1 MDLRLKTLPFEY
13 GGHTLQ
19 LCCNFNVL
27 ADLQAAGE
35 LEEMLDEKRSFRN
48 FTRLLAALVNEAA
61 NAAGLDLSVTDREI
75 GRAVSW
81 KEFRRIQGD
90 VFGLLFAAVMDPDDD
105 EAEQPEEETTEEETT
120 EEETTEE
127 ETKNVETKEA
137 AATA

>member
-13 GGHTLQ
+13 GGHKLQ

-27 ADLQAAGE
+27 ADLQANGE

-81 KEFRRIQGD
+81 KEFRRIQGKWK
-90 VFGLLFAAVMDPDDD
+90 LIKLN
-105 EAEQPEEETTEEETT
+105 T
-120 EEETTEE
+120 
-127 ETKNVETKEA
+127 
-137 AATA
+137 

>member
-13 GGHTLQ
+13 GGHTFQ

-75 GRAVSW
+75 GRVVSW

-90 VFGLLFAAVMDPDDD
+90 VFGLLFAAVLAPDDD
-105 EAEQPEEETTEEETT
+105 EAES
-120 EEETTEE
+120 TEE

>member
-13 GGHTLQ
+13 GGHKLQ

-35 LEEMLDEKRSFRN
+35 LDDMLDQEQSFRN

-81 KEFRRIQGD
+81 KEFKRIQRD
-90 VFGLLFAAVMDPDDD
+90 VFGLLFAAVLAPDDD
-105 EAEQPEEETTEEETT
+105 EAEPDSGEAEPD
-120 EEETTEE
+120 EE

>member
-27 ADLQAAGE
+27 ADLQANGE

-81 KEFRRIQGD
+81 KEFRCIQGD
-90 VFGLLFAAVMDPDDD
+90 VFSLLFAAVMAPDDD
-105 EAEQPEEETTEEETT
+105 EAEP
-120 EEETTEE
+120 TEE

>member
-1 MDLRLKTLPFEY
+1 MDLRLKALPFEY
-13 GGHTLQ
+13 GGHKLQ

-27 ADLQAAGE
+27 ADLQVTGE

-61 NAAGLDLSVTDREI
+61 DAAGLDLAVTDREI

-81 KEFRRIQGD
+81 KEFRKMSGD
-90 VFGLLFAAVMDPDDD
+90 VFGLLVAAIVSPDEDA
-105 EAEQPEEETTEEETT
+105 AEPNEDAS
-120 EEETTEE
+120 
-127 ETKNVETKEA
+127 KNVETSEA

>member
-13 GGHTLQ
+13 GGHKLQ

-27 ADLQAAGE
+27 ADLQATDE
-35 LEEMLDEKRSFRN
+35 LEQILDQKQSFRS

-90 VFGLLFAAVMDPDDD
+90 VFGLLFAAVMAPDDD
-105 EAEQPEEETTEEETT
+105 EAEQA

>member
-13 GGHTLQ
+13 GGHKLQ

-27 ADLQAAGE
+27 ADLQATGE
-35 LEEMLDEKRSFRN
+35 LEDMLDQKQSFRN
-48 FTRLLAALVNEAA
+48 FTRLLAALINEAA

-90 VFGLLFAAVMDPDDD
+90 VFGMLFAAVLAPDDDEAKPDDD
-105 EAEQPEEETTEEETT
+105 EAEPTEEEA
-120 EEETTEE
+120 
-127 ETKNVETKEA
+127 KNVETKEA

>member
-27 ADLQAAGE
+27 ADLQAADE
-35 LEEMLDEKRSFRN
+35 LDEMLDEKRSFRN

-61 NAAGLDLSVTDREI
+61 NAVGLDLSVTDREI

-90 VFGLLFAAVMDPDDD
+90 VFGLLFAAVMS
-105 EAEQPEEETTEEETT
+105 PEEGEA
-120 EEETTEE
+120 ETTEE

>member
-13 GGHTLQ
+13 GGHKLQ

-27 ADLQAAGE
+27 ADLQATDE
-35 LEEMLDEKRSFRN
+35 LEQILDQKQSFRS

-61 NAAGLDLSVTDREI
+61 DAAGLDFSVTDREI

-81 KEFRRIQGD
+81 KEFRRIQRD
-90 VFGLLFAAVMDPDDD
+90 VFGLLFAAVMAPDDG
-105 EAEQPEEETTEEETT
+105 EAEPNDDETEPDEDEK
-120 EEETTEE
+120 EPTEE

>member
-13 GGHTLQ
+13 GGHKLQ

-27 ADLQAAGE
+27 ADLQANGE

-81 KEFRRIQGD
+81 TEFRRIQGD
-90 VFGLLFAAVMDPDDD
+90 VFGLLFAAVMVPDDD
-105 EAEQPEEETTEEETT
+105 ETEQSED
-120 EEETTEE
+120 

-137 AATA
+137 TATA

>member
-13 GGHTLQ
+13 GGHNLQ

-27 ADLQAAGE
+27 ADLQATGE
-35 LEEMLDEKRSFRN
+35 LEDMLDQKRSFRN

-61 NAAGLDLSVTDREI
+61 DAAGLDLSVTDREI

-81 KEFRRIQGD
+81 QEFRRIQRD
-90 VFGLLFAAVMDPDDD
+90 VFGLLFAAVMAPDDD
-105 EAEQPEEETTEEETT
+105 EAEPDD
-120 EEETTEE
+120 E

>member
-13 GGHTLQ
+13 GGQKLH

-27 ADLQAAGE
+27 ADLQAADE

-61 NAAGLDLSVTDREI
+61 NAAGLDLAVTDREI
-75 GRAVSW
+75 GRTVSW
-81 KEFRRIQGD
+81 KEFRRIQRD
-90 VFGLLFAAVMDPDDD
+90 VFGLLFAAVLAPDDD
-105 EAEQPEEETTEEETT
+105 EAGADNDEAEQ
-120 EEETTEE
+120 TEE

>member
-1 MDLRLKTLPFEY
+1 
-13 GGHTLQ
+13 
-19 LCCNFNVL
+19 
-27 ADLQAAGE
+27 
-35 LEEMLDEKRSFRN
+35 MLDEKRSFRN

-90 VFGLLFAAVMDPDDD
+90 VFGLLFAAVLSPDEG
-105 EAEQPEEETTEEETT
+105 EAD
-120 EEETTEE
+120 TTEE

>member
-13 GGHTLQ
+13 GGHKLQ

-27 ADLQAAGE
+27 ADLQATGE
-35 LEEMLDEKRSFRN
+35 LEDMLDQKRSFRN
-48 FTRLLAALVNEAA
+48 FTRLLAALINEAA
-61 NAAGLDLSVTDREI
+61 DAAGLDLTVTDREI

-90 VFGLLFAAVMDPDDD
+90 VFGLLFAAVMAPDDD
-105 EAEQPEEETTEEETT
+105 EAEQ
-120 EEETTEE
+120 TEE

>member
-1 MDLRLKTLPFEY
+1 M
-13 GGHTLQ
+13 
-19 LCCNFNVL
+19 L

-35 LEEMLDEKRSFRN
+35 LDEMLDEKRSFRN

-90 VFGLLFAAVMDPDDD
+90 VFGLLFAAVMAPDDD
-105 EAEQPEEETTEEETT
+105 EAEQS
-120 EEETTEE
+120 EE

>member
-19 LCCNFNVL
+19 LCCNFVL
-27 ADLQAAGE
+27 ADLQANGE

-81 KEFRRIQGD
+81 KEFRRIQSD
-90 VFGLLFAAVMDPDDD
+90 VFGLLFAAVLAPDDD
-105 EAEQPEEETTEEETT
+105 EAEP
-120 EEETTEE
+120 TEE